1 MRSLATIQL
10 RIAIGIAAIAS
21 VAGCT
26 TSRATDVGTLEI
38 PLIEPEHGSTQYR
51 LSAQFAISGPSGPL
65 TVDGSGD
72 ARALTLALQPGDY
85 TVTVLD
91 GWQLERSA
99 NGAPFEP
106 VAAQLGSANPVHVTI
121 TSGQSETV
129 SFTFLVEVPNHGSL
143 TIVLGISRLHARL
156 VGTLHAMQATGDF
169 VGYLDY
175 PATFTLAYALTTD
188 GVVNVPPRFH
198 ESESEVNEL
207 AFTDDPLGILAT
219 GPVSGGFLAYKIEV
233 EADTSQVLQL
243 TYDAPADA
251 PPVALS
257 ASASPLTPKL
267 PVDDLGIPTEPGS
280 IGLRTTTAFTLAR
293 GAADTMSGTIDLDF
307 EPAE

>member
-10 RIAIGIAAIAS
+10 RIAIAIAAIAS

-26 TSRATDVGTLEI
+26 TSRATGVGTLEI
-38 PLIEPEHGSTQYR
+38 PLREPEHGSTQYR

-72 ARALTLALQPGDY
+72 ARELTLALPPGDY

-91 GWQLERSA
+91 GWQLEQSK

-121 TSGQSETV
+121 ASGESQIA
-129 SFTFLVEVPNHGSL
+129 SFVFLVEVPNHGSL
-143 TIVLGISRLHARL
+143 SIVLGVSRLQARL
-156 VGTLHAMQATGDF
+156 IGTLHATQATGAF

-188 GVVNVPPRFH
+188 GIVNVPPRFR
-198 ESESEVNEL
+198 ESGSEVNEL
-207 AFTDDPLGILAT
+207 TFTDDPLGVLAT
-219 GPVSGGFLAYKIEV
+219 GPVSGGSLAYKIEV
-233 EADTSQVLQL
+233 EPDTSQVLTL

-251 PPVALS
+251 PPLALS
-257 ASASPLTPKL
+257 ASASALTPKL
-267 PVDDLGIPTEPGS
+267 PVDDLGIPTEAGS
-280 IGLRTTTAFTLAR
+280 IGLRTTTEFTLAR
-293 GAADTMSGTIDLDF
+293 GADTMSGTIDLDF